1 MPADQ
6 DLFLKT
12 GCRRRLVRFGVLC
25 VMLVSAGYL
34 QAADLTLAQAIDGAF
49 ARNPELAAVRQDLG
63 IADGERQ
70 QAGLMPNPELSWE
83 VEDTRRATRTTTVM
97 LSQALELGGKRGA
110 RIDVAERGQDTARL
124 ELERRTH
131 ELRAT
136 VTQAF
141 YAAARAQTA
150 VELAEQSRRLAE
162 RGLHVAD
169 GRVRA
174 GQVSPIEAT
183 RAQVQLAETELQ
195 LRKARTQLADS
206 QRQLARVTGTP
217 EHEGQRLGF
226 ADLAPPSA
234 PAAARLLAVLE
245 QVPAMRLAE
254 AQIRQREASV
264 GSERAQRIPNLTVSL
279 GSQYSREERE
289 RINVVG
295 LSVPLPLFDRN
306 QGNVLAAS
314 RRADQARDLRNA
326 VELDLRT
333 QTRSALDQWNNAAS
347 EAASFTGVILPAAQ
361 QAVDTATRG
370 FEVGKFGFIDVLDAQ
385 RTLIDAR
392 SRYLDALASATE
404 AQVAIERIYG
414 DFGRVAT
421 HP

>member
-6 DLFLKT
+6 NLFLT
-12 GCRRRLVRFGVLC
+12 VGRSRHWVRAGMLSVLL
-25 VMLVSAGYL
+25 MSASGL
-34 QAADLTLAQAIDGAF
+34 QAAELSLAQAIDAAF
-49 ARNPELAAVRQDLG
+49 TRNPDLAAVRQDLG
-63 IADGERQ
+63 IAEGERQ

-83 VEDTRRATRTTTVM
+83 VEDTRRSTQTTTVM

-124 ELERRTH
+124 ELERQTN

-136 VTQAF
+136 VIQAF

-150 VELAEQSRRLAE
+150 VELAEQSQQLAE
-162 RGLHVAD
+162 RGLRVAD

-195 LRKARTQLADS
+195 VRKARTLQADS
-206 QRQLARVTGTP
+206 QRQLARVTGAA
-217 EHEGQRLGF
+217 ESELQRLTF
-226 ADLAPPSA
+226 ADLAPQPA
-234 PAAARLLAVLE
+234 PAAATLLALLN
-245 QVPAMRLAE
+245 QAPAMRLAE
-254 AQIRQREASV
+254 AQIQQREASL
-264 GSERAQRIPNLTVSL
+264 GSERAQRIPNLTVSV

-295 LSVPLPLFDRN
+295 LSMPLPLFDRN

-333 QTRSALDQWNNAAS
+333 QTRSALDQWSNTAN
-347 EAASFTGVILPAAQ
+347 EVKSFTQVILPAAQ

-370 FEVGKFGFIDVLDAQ
+370 FEVGKFGFIYVLDAQ

-392 SRYLDALASATE
+392 SRYLEALATGTE

-414 DFGRVAT
+414 DSGRLPR
-421 HP
+421 HR